1 MNILMMYLKKYKAR
15 VLCLL
20 QFAAMSCMA
29 QLQVN
34 DTCPDISF
42 TSAIN
47 TINSASKLSLYKGKA
62 VIIDFWDTRCHSCLE
77 SFPTIDSLQKKFK
90 KELQIILIT
99 KQDHKTIDNFFSK
112 FKKIKMPGVPLVT
125 DDTLFTSLFPSEGYP
140 YIVWLD
146 QNRTVKYFTSG
157 YNMTSDHFE
166 KFLKGIE
173 LDVKP
178 AAKKT
183 VYSPL
188 WHLEDSVFLNN
199 VKYFSSL
206 TSCINGIDTH
216 VPDEQLLNSGKAQIN
231 SNCSS
236 LFTLIKKAFGEN
248 GKYPVNTKYG
258 LEINIDSSLLFRPS
272 DPNLWDGWDKD
283 HLFNYQ
289 LILPASQKEIL
300 YKRMQE
306 DIQRYLGISIVPV
319 KKKIKGYALTNL
331 NGECIPI
338 SKNKQTFDAYNN
350 GDIENTE
357 TLRFINQPFDRLT
370 SLLNFWIHN
379 SFPFRNVV
387 QDHEKIDFTIRKS
400 SINPLNIKALNEDLK
415 KLNLELKE
423 EDFEIDVLTINWKK

>member
-1 MNILMMYLKKYKAR
+1 
-15 VLCLL
+15 V
-20 QFAAMSCMA
+20 QFAAMSCTA

-47 TINSASKLSLYKGKA
+47 TINSASKLSHYKGKA

-77 SFPTIDSLQKKFK
+77 SFPTIDSLQKKFN
-90 KELQIILIT
+90 KELQIILVT
-99 KQDHKTIDNFFSK
+99 KQDRKTIKSFFSK
-112 FKKIKMPGVPLVT
+112 FKKIKIPDVTLVT
-125 DDTLFTSLFPSEGYP
+125 DDSVFASLFPSAGYP

-178 AAKKT
+178 VAKKT
-183 VYSPL
+183 VYAPL
-188 WHLEDSVFLNN
+188 WHLEDTVFLKN

-206 TSCINGIDTH
+206 TSCINGVDIH
-216 VPDEQLLNSGKAQIN
+216 LPDNQLLNNGTIVQLS

-236 LFTLIKKAFGEN
+236 LFVLIKKAFGEN
-248 GKYPVNTKYG
+248 GKYPANTKYG
-258 LEINIDSSLLFRPS
+258 LEIDIDSNLLFRPS
-272 DPNLWDGWDKD
+272 DPNLWDDWDKD

-289 LILPASQKEIL
+289 LILPALQKEIL
-300 YKRMQE
+300 YKTMQE
-306 DIQRYLGISIVPV
+306 DIQRYFGISIVPV

-350 GDIENTE
+350 GDVENTE
-357 TLRFINQPFDRLT
+357 NLRFINQPFDRLT
-370 SLLNFWIHN
+370 SLLNFWIHT
-379 SFPFRNVV
+379 SFPLRNVV

-423 EDFEIDVLTINWKK
+423 EDIEIDVLTVNNKK